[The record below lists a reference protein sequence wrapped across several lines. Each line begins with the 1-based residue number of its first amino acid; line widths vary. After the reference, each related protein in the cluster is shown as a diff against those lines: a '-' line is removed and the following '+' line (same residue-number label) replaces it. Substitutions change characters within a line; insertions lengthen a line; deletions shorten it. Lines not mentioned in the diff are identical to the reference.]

1 MNTFVISTLII
12 AALPI
17 LVGMWRGWRN
27 GATVELRYTLAI
39 SFGILVALRYWEPC
53 TGMLTRAMNFD
64 ARWLAVGAA
73 VVLFSLGFAVA
84 GYVVRIKADVFPEV
98 QVDPVNQVLGAFAGL
113 FSGALLASGIIW
125 ISAVAMPGTLDS
137 IEVAR
142 AFEGF
147 SQTLAD
153 RIEGA
158 VGMDAASAARIHFPE
173 VKLIQDPSEP
183 TSSAAG
189 GGVVIVRQVGQIN
202 WR

>member
-1 MNTFVISTLII
+1 MNTFVISTLLI

-17 LVGMWRGWRN
+17 LVGMWRGWRQ
-27 GATVELRYTLAI
+27 GATLELRYTLAI
-39 SFGILVALRYWEPC
+39 SFGILVALRYWEPF
-53 TGMLTRAMNFD
+53 TGILTRAMNFD

-73 VVLFSLGFAVA
+73 VILFSLGFAVA
-84 GYVVRIKADVFPEV
+84 SFVVKIKEDAFPEA
-98 QVDPVNQVLGAFAGL
+98 QSDPVNQVLGAVAGL

-125 ISAVAMPGTLDS
+125 VSAVAMPGALDS
-137 IEVAR
+137 IEVAH
-142 AFEGF
+142 ALEGF

-153 RIEGA
+153 RIESA

-173 VKLIQDPSEP
+173 VKLIQAPADS

-189 GGVVIVRQVGQIN
+189 SGVVMVHQVGQIN